1 MAAKG
6 SHSHVKLEAE
16 IERCRAEGLWGRLRL
31 LAQQLLPPPPPRKA
45 KPRGAQDSEDH
56 GSMLLAEVL
65 LEECLKENFAKLKDS
80 IPLTEK
86 NEPKLSEAKQY
97 LTSILSRGKL
107 RPKYMTEAML
117 ILGKLYYVEGCYRDA
132 ISMYAKAGIDDL
144 STKDEPLYM
153 LRLVTEA
160 FVIKGMSLERS
171 TNSIASRARLCEREE
186 EVMACFERACV
197 IARVYLQELEKTLNN
212 THSRS
217 IKGSNVTYSE
227 FELSYFL
234 EAALQSAYVTHLKKG
249 NIVKGMRSL
258 REILRTVETK
268 ATQTFRM
275 TAAKQLAQV
284 LLHSLSED
292 CYWSPLSDPLPEF
305 VNKEY
310 QFYVN
315 NLLCRRPQL
324 YTEENVYCPQ
334 DNVEEALLLLLISE
348 SMANRDAVI
357 SRAPDQQDDRAV
369 SLQDASAVY
378 DLLSITLGR
387 RGQYVMLSEC
397 LERAMKF
404 AFDEFH
410 LWYQLALSMVACGK
424 SAYAVSVLK
433 ECAKLRPADPTVPLL
448 AAKVCIGSLHWLEEG
463 EHFAKMVIDLG
474 EDAGES
480 LAKGYLAL
488 GLTYSLQA
496 TDVLVL
502 TVSCIVKFAFFR
514 FGEESIGDRERARDL
529 APEDHQIILYLSLQ
543 LALVRQISDAIDYLQ
558 EALQLCKDDMN
569 SLHLLALL
577 FSAQKHYQHALDVIN
592 MAVVEYPESFSWRF
606 ASSNQD
612 NLHHG
617 DQKEDLRTLA
627 AWKSKREPREK
638 AVEGLAPF
646 GLKCLLFTKV
656 KLEWIHKGPEEALV
670 TCRRM
675 LQMWQMV
682 YNVSQHSG
690 SEKGSS
696 VTETP
701 AIKKHNG
708 LHLTL
713 PDAHDTDS
721 GSQRASSLAA
731 SRLEQAM
738 SEVTVQSSTMK
749 QGPVQLWTTLEQIW
763 LQAAEL
769 FMEQQHLKEA
779 GFCIQEAASLFPTS
793 HAVLYMRGRFAEM
806 KGNLEEAKQL
816 YDEALTVNPAGV
828 EIMNSLMLQSLND
841 LNAILPESFQ
851 YVPVFLVQQSI
862 KLGTALQLPGFLP
875 PSKGDSGAITNKGL
889 VLSRLGRREL
899 AQKVLRDAIRVQTTS
914 HIAWNSLGE
923 VLQAQGKNEA
933 AIECFLTALDL
944 ESTSPVVPFTVIPR
958 EL

>member
-1 MAAKG
+1 MASKG
-6 SHSHVKLEAE
+6 SHSHVKLEGE
-16 IERCRAEGLWGRLRL
+16 LERCRAEGQWAQLRL
-31 LAQQLLPPPPPRKA
+31 LAQQLVLPPPRKA
-45 KPRGAQDSEDH
+45 RGAQDAEDY
-56 GSMLLAEVL
+56 GSMLLAEAL
-65 LEECLKENFAKLKDS
+65 LEECLKENYAKLKDS

-97 LTSILSRGKL
+97 LTDILNKGKL

-117 ILGKLYYVEGCYRDA
+117 ILGKLHYAEGSYRDA
-132 ISMYAKAGIDDL
+132 ISMYARAGIDDL

-160 FVIKGMSLERS
+160 FVIKGLSLERS

-186 EVMACFERACV
+186 EVMACFETACV
-197 IARVYLQELEKTLNN
+197 IAQVYLQELEKTLN

-217 IKGSNVTYSE
+217 IKGSNVTYPE

-249 NIVKGMRSL
+249 NIVKGIRSL

-275 TAAKQLAQV
+275 TAAKQLAQI

-305 VNKEY
+305 MNKED
-310 QFYVN
+310 QSYVSN
-315 NLLCRRPQL
+315 CLCRRPEL
-324 YTEENVYCPQ
+324 YTEENAYCPQ

-369 SLQDASAVY
+369 SLRDASAVY

-410 LWYQLALSMVACGK
+410 LWYQLALSMMACGK

-433 ECAKLRPADPTVPLL
+433 ECAKLRPTDPTIPLL

-463 EHFAKMVIDLG
+463 ERFAKMVIDMG

-496 TDVLVL
+496 TDATLKGTQDEL
-502 TVSCIVKFAFFR
+502 NKKALQTL
-514 FGEESIGDRERARDL
+514 ERARDL

-543 LALVRQISDAIDYLQ
+543 LALVRQISSAIEHLQ

-592 MAVVEYPESFSWRF
+592 MAVVEYPESFS
-606 ASSNQD
+606 
-612 NLHHG
+612 
-617 DQKEDLRTLA
+617 
-627 AWKSKREPREK
+627 
-638 AVEGLAPF
+638 
-646 GLKCLLFTKV
+646 
-656 KLEWIHKGPEEALV
+656 
-670 TCRRM
+670 
-675 LQMWQMV
+675 
-682 YNVSQHSG
+682 G

-701 AIKKHNG
+701 MIKKHNG

-721 GSQRASSLAA
+721 GSQRASSIAA
-731 SRLEQAM
+731 SRLEEAM
-738 SEVTVQSSTMK
+738 SEITMQSGAMK
-749 QGPVQLWTTLEQIW
+749 QGPMQLWTALEQIW

-793 HAVLYMRGRFAEM
+793 HAVLYMRGRLAEM

-828 EIMNSLMLQSLND
+828 EIMHSLGLLLN
-841 LNAILPESFQ
+841 
-851 YVPVFLVQQSI
+851 
-862 KLGTALQLPGFLP
+862 
-875 PSKGDSGAITNKGL
+875 
-889 VLSRLGRREL
+889 RLERRDL
-899 AQKVLRDAIRVQTTS
+899 AQKVLRDAIRIQSTS
-914 HIAWNSLGE
+914 HRAWNSLGE
-923 VLQAQGKNEA
+923 VLQAQGRNEA

-944 ESTSPVVPFTVIPR
+944 ESSSPVIPFTVIPR

>member
-6 SHSHVKLEAE
+6 SHSHVKLEGE
-16 IERCRAEGLWGRLRL
+16 IERCRAEGHWGQLRH
-31 LAQQLLPPPPPRKA
+31 LAQQLLPPARPPRKA
-45 KPRGAQDSEDH
+45 VAAAAAAGGAQDAEDY
-56 GSMLLAEVL
+56 GSMLLAEAL

-97 LTSILSRGKL
+97 LINILSRGKL

-117 ILGKLYYVEGCYRDA
+117 ILGKLHYVEGSYRDA
-132 ISMYAKAGIDDL
+132 ISMYARAGIDDV

-160 FVIKGMSLERS
+160 FVIKGLSLERS

-186 EVMACFERACV
+186 EVMACFETACV
-197 IARVYLQELEKTLNN
+197 IAQVYLQDLEKTLNN

-268 ATQTFRM
+268 ATQTFKM

-305 VNKEY
+305 MNKED
-310 QFYVN
+310 QSYVS
-315 NLLCRRPQL
+315 NLLCRRPEL
-324 YTEENVYCPQ
+324 YTEENAYCPQ

-348 SMANRDAVI
+348 SM
-357 SRAPDQQDDRAV
+357 
-369 SLQDASAVY
+369 
-378 DLLSITLGR
+378 
-387 RGQYVMLSEC
+387 
-397 LERAMKF
+397 
-404 AFDEFH
+404 
-410 LWYQLALSMVACGK
+410 

-433 ECAKLRPADPTVPLL
+433 ECAKLRPTDPTVPLL

-463 EHFAKMVIDLG
+463 EYFAKTVIDLG

-496 TDVLVL
+496 TDGLVKNPLKTGEGTEMLLKILL
-502 TVSCIVKFAFFR
+502 TFATLKSTQD
-514 FGEESIGDRERARDL
+514 ELNKKALQTLERARDL

-543 LALVRQISDAIDYLQ
+543 LALVRQISDAIEHLQ

-592 MAVVEYPESFSWRF
+592 MAVVEYPESFS
-606 ASSNQD
+606 
-612 NLHHG
+612 
-617 DQKEDLRTLA
+617 
-627 AWKSKREPREK
+627 
-638 AVEGLAPF
+638 
-646 GLKCLLFTKV
+646 LLFTKV

-670 TCRRM
+670 TCRHM

-682 YNVSQHSG
+682 YNVLQHSG

-701 AIKKHNG
+701 VIKKHNG

-738 SEVTVQSSTMK
+738 SEITMQSSAMK
-749 QGPVQLWTTLEQIW
+749 QGPMQLWTALEQIW

-793 HAVLYMRGRFAEM
+793 HAVLYMRGRLEEM
-806 KGNLEEAKQL
+806 KGNLEEARQL

-828 EIMNSLMLQSLND
+828 EIMHSL
-841 LNAILPESFQ
+841 
-851 YVPVFLVQQSI
+851 
-862 KLGTALQLPGFLP
+862 
-875 PSKGDSGAITNKGL
+875 GL
-889 VLSRLGRREL
+889 VLSRLGRRDL
-899 AQKVLRDAIRVQTTS
+899 AQKVLRDAIRIQTTS
-914 HIAWNSLGE
+914 HRAWNSLGE

-944 ESTSPVVPFTVIPR
+944 ESSSPVIPFTVIPR

>member
-1 MAAKG
+1 M
-6 SHSHVKLEAE
+6 V
-16 IERCRAEGLWGRLRL
+16 
-31 LAQQLLPPPPPRKA
+31 
-45 KPRGAQDSEDH
+45 
-56 GSMLLAEVL
+56 
-65 LEECLKENFAKLKDS
+65 
-80 IPLTEK
+80 
-86 NEPKLSEAKQY
+86 
-97 LTSILSRGKL
+97 
-107 RPKYMTEAML
+107 EAML
-117 ILGKLYYVEGCYRDA
+117 ILGKLHYVEGSYRDA
-132 ISMYAKAGIDDL
+132 ISMYAKAGIDDI

-160 FVIKGMSLERS
+160 FVIKE
-171 TNSIASRARLCEREE
+171 N
-186 EVMACFERACV
+186 CV
-197 IARVYLQELEKTLNN
+197 
-212 THSRS
+212 
-217 IKGSNVTYSE
+217 
-227 FELSYFL
+227 LSF
-234 EAALQSAYVTHLKKG
+234 S
-249 NIVKGMRSL
+249 
-258 REILRTVETK
+258 
-268 ATQTFRM
+268 
-275 TAAKQLAQV
+275 
-284 LLHSLSED
+284 
-292 CYWSPLSDPLPEF
+292 
-305 VNKEY
+305 
-310 QFYVN
+310 
-315 NLLCRRPQL
+315 
-324 YTEENVYCPQ
+324 VYCPR

-369 SLQDASAVY
+369 SLRDASAVY

-463 EHFAKMVIDLG
+463 ESFAKMVIDLG

-488 GLTYSLQA
+488 GLSYSLQA
-496 TDVLVL
+496 TDGEL
-502 TVSCIVKFAFFR
+502 SCLA
-514 FGEESIGDRERARDL
+514 REL
-529 APEDHQIILYLSLQ
+529 GPEDHQIILYLSLQ
-543 LALVRQISDAIDYLQ
+543 LALVRQISDAIEHLQ

-592 MAVVEYPESFSWRF
+592 MAIVEYPESFS
-606 ASSNQD
+606 
-612 NLHHG
+612 
-617 DQKEDLRTLA
+617 
-627 AWKSKREPREK
+627 
-638 AVEGLAPF
+638 
-646 GLKCLLFTKV
+646 LLFTKV
-656 KLEWIHKGPEEALV
+656 KLEWMHKGPEEALV
-670 TCRRM
+670 TCRHM
-675 LQMWQMV
+675 LQLWQMV
-682 YNVSQHSG
+682 YSVLQHSG

-701 AIKKHNG
+701 VIKKHNG

-738 SEVTVQSSTMK
+738 SEITMQSSTMK
-749 QGPVQLWTTLEQIW
+749 QGPMQLWTALEQIW

-769 FMEQQHLKEA
+769 FMEQHHLKEA
-779 GFCIQEAASLFPTS
+779 GFCIQEAATLFPTS
-793 HAVLYMRGRFAEM
+793 HAVLYMRGRLAEM

-828 EIMNSLMLQSLND
+828 EIMHSL
-841 LNAILPESFQ
+841 
-851 YVPVFLVQQSI
+851 
-862 KLGTALQLPGFLP
+862 
-875 PSKGDSGAITNKGL
+875 GL
-889 VLSRLGRREL
+889 VLNRLGRREL
-899 AQKVLRDAIRVQTTS
+899 AQKVLRDAIQIQNTS
-914 HIAWNSLGE
+914 HQAWNSLGE

-944 ESTSPVVPFTVIPR
+944 ESSSPVIPFTVIPR

>member
-1 MAAKG
+1 
-6 SHSHVKLEAE
+6 
-16 IERCRAEGLWGRLRL
+16 
-31 LAQQLLPPPPPRKA
+31 
-45 KPRGAQDSEDH
+45 SEDH
-56 GSMLLAEVL
+56 GSLLLAEAL

-80 IPLTEK
+80 VPLSEK
-86 NEPKLSEAKQY
+86 TEPKLGEAKQY
-97 LTSILSRGKL
+97 LTDILSKGKL

-117 ILGKLYYVEGCYRDA
+117 LLGKLHYVEGCYRDA
-132 ISMYAKAGIDDL
+132 ISMYAKAGIDDF
-144 STKDEPLYM
+144 STKDEPLYV
-153 LRLVTEA
+153 LRLVAEA
-160 FVIKGMSLERS
+160 FVIKGLSLERS
-171 TNSIASRARLCEREE
+171 TNSIASRARLSEREE

-197 IARVYLQELEKTLNN
+197 IAQVYLQELEKTLNN
-212 THSRS
+212 THSRN

-227 FELSYFL
+227 FELSYFV
-234 EAALQSAYVTHLKKG
+234 EAALQSAYVTQLKKG

-268 ATQTFRM
+268 A
-275 TAAKQLAQV
+275 AQSFKMVREWEMGGWGSLV

-305 VNKEY
+305 MNKEY
-310 QFYVN
+310 QSYVS
-315 NLLCRRPQL
+315 NLLCRRPEL
-324 YTEENVYCPQ
+324 YSEENVYCPQ

-348 SMANRDAVI
+348 SMANRDAVL
-357 SRAPDQQDDRAV
+357 SRAPEQQRDRTV

-424 SAYAVSVLK
+424 SAYAVSVLR
-433 ECAKLRPADPTVPLL
+433 ECAKLRPTDPTVPLL

-463 EHFAKMVIDLG
+463 EHFAQMVVNLG

-496 TDVLVL
+496 TDATLKSTQDEL
-502 TVSCIVKFAFFR
+502 NKKALQTL
-514 FGEESIGDRERARDL
+514 ERAHDL

-543 LALVRQISDAIDYLQ
+543 LALVRQISDAINHLQ

-592 MAVVEYPESFSWRF
+592 MAVVEYPESFS
-606 ASSNQD
+606 
-612 NLHHG
+612 
-617 DQKEDLRTLA
+617 
-627 AWKSKREPREK
+627 
-638 AVEGLAPF
+638 
-646 GLKCLLFTKV
+646 LLFTKV
-656 KLEWIHKGPEEALV
+656 KLEWIHKGPEAALV
-670 TCRRM
+670 TCRHM

-682 YNVSQHSG
+682 YSVLQHSG
-690 SEKGSS
+690 SEKESS

-701 AIKKHNG
+701 VIKKHNG
-708 LHLTL
+708 LYLTL
-713 PDAHDTDS
+713 PDAHDADS

-738 SEVTVQSSTMK
+738 SEITMQGNTMK
-749 QGPVQLWTTLEQIW
+749 QGPVKLWTTLEQIW

-769 FMEQQHLKEA
+769 FLEQQHLKEA
-779 GFCIQEAASLFPTS
+779 GFCTQEAASLFPTS
-793 HAVLYMRGRFAEM
+793 HAVLYMRGRLAEM

-828 EIMNSLMLQSLND
+828 EIMHSL
-841 LNAILPESFQ
+841 
-851 YVPVFLVQQSI
+851 
-862 KLGTALQLPGFLP
+862 
-875 PSKGDSGAITNKGL
+875 GL

-899 AQKVLRDAIRVQTTS
+899 AQKVLRDAVRIQTTS
-914 HIAWNSLGE
+914 HTAWKDLGE

-933 AIECFLTALDL
+933 AMECFLTALDL
-944 ESTSPVVPFTVIPR
+944 ESSSPVIPFTVIPR

>member
-1 MAAKG
+1 MAARG
-6 SHSHVKLEAE
+6 LHSHVKLEGE
-16 IERCRAEGLWGRLRL
+16 IERCRAEGQWAQLRH
-31 LAQQLLPPPPPRKA
+31 LAQQLLPPARPPRKA
-45 KPRGAQDSEDH
+45 VGGAQDAEDY
-56 GSMLLAEVL
+56 GNMLLAEAL

-86 NEPKLSEAKQY
+86 SEPKLGEAKQH
-97 LTSILSRGKL
+97 LTNILSRGKL

-117 ILGKLYYVEGCYRDA
+117 IIGKLHYVEGSYRDA
-132 ISMYAKAGIDDL
+132 ISMYARAGIDDL

-160 FVIKGMSLERS
+160 FVIKGLSLERS

-186 EVMACFERACV
+186 EVMACFETACV
-197 IARVYLQELEKTLNN
+197 IAQVYLQELEKTLNN

-268 ATQTFRM
+268 ATQTFKM
-275 TAAKQLAQV
+275 LAQI

-305 VNKEY
+305 MNKED
-310 QFYVN
+310 QSYVS
-315 NLLCRRPQL
+315 NLLCRRPEL
-324 YTEENVYCPQ
+324 YTEENAYCPQ

-433 ECAKLRPADPTVPLL
+433 ECAKLRPTDPTVPLL

-463 EHFAKMVIDLG
+463 EYFAKMVVDLG

-496 TDVLVL
+496 TDAILKGTQDEL
-502 TVSCIVKFAFFR
+502 NKKALQTL
-514 FGEESIGDRERARDL
+514 ERAREL

-543 LALVRQISDAIDYLQ
+543 LALVRQIPDAIEHLQ

-592 MAVVEYPESFSWRF
+592 MAVVEYPESFS
-606 ASSNQD
+606 
-612 NLHHG
+612 
-617 DQKEDLRTLA
+617 
-627 AWKSKREPREK
+627 
-638 AVEGLAPF
+638 
-646 GLKCLLFTKV
+646 LLFTKV

-670 TCRRM
+670 TCRHM

-682 YNVSQHSG
+682 YNVLQHSA

-701 AIKKHNG
+701 VIKKHNG

-738 SEVTVQSSTMK
+738 SEITMQSNAMK
-749 QGPVQLWTTLEQIW
+749 QGPMQLWTALEQIW

-793 HAVLYMRGRFAEM
+793 HAVLYMRGKLAEM
-806 KGNLEEAKQL
+806 KGNLEEARQL

-828 EIMNSLMLQSLND
+828 EIMHSL
-841 LNAILPESFQ
+841 
-851 YVPVFLVQQSI
+851 
-862 KLGTALQLPGFLP
+862 
-875 PSKGDSGAITNKGL
+875 GL
-889 VLSRLGRREL
+889 VLNRLERRDL
-899 AQKVLRDAIRVQTTS
+899 AQKVLRDAIRIQTTS
-914 HIAWNSLGE
+914 HRAWNSLGE

-944 ESTSPVVPFTVIPR
+944 ESSSPVIPFTVIPR

>member
-1 MAAKG
+1 
-6 SHSHVKLEAE
+6 
-16 IERCRAEGLWGRLRL
+16 
-31 LAQQLLPPPPPRKA
+31 
-45 KPRGAQDSEDH
+45 SEDH

-97 LTSILSRGKL
+97 LTDILNRGKL

-117 ILGKLYYVEGCYRDA
+117 ILGKLHYVEGCYRDA

-144 STKDEPLYM
+144 STKDEPLYV
-153 LRLVTEA
+153 LRLITEA

-197 IARVYLQELEKTLNN
+197 IAQVYLQELEKTLNN

-217 IKGSNVTYSE
+217 MKGSNMTYSE

-268 ATQTFRM
+268 ATQTFKMVRGWEM
-275 TAAKQLAQV
+275 GRWGL

-305 VNKEY
+305 MNKEY
-310 QFYVN
+310 QSYSLSEARAVHRREVSAHFYFS
-315 NLLCRRPQL
+315 LLSGGRRVFEHSL
-324 YTEENVYCPQ
+324 V
-334 DNVEEALLLLLISE
+334 LLIMSLIHV
-348 SMANRDAVI
+348 ANRDAVI
-357 SRAPDQQDDRAV
+357 SRAPEQQDDRAV

-433 ECAKLRPADPTVPLL
+433 ECAKLRPTDPTVPLL

-463 EHFAKMVIDLG
+463 EQFAKMVIDLG

-496 TDVLVL
+496 TDAILKGTRDEL
-502 TVSCIVKFAFFR
+502 NKKALQTL
-514 FGEESIGDRERARDL
+514 ERARDL

-543 LALVRQISDAIDYLQ
+543 LALVRQISDAIDHLQ

-592 MAVVEYPESFSWRF
+592 MAVAEYPESFS
-606 ASSNQD
+606 
-612 NLHHG
+612 
-617 DQKEDLRTLA
+617 
-627 AWKSKREPREK
+627 
-638 AVEGLAPF
+638 
-646 GLKCLLFTKV
+646 LLFTKV

-682 YNVSQHSG
+682 YNVAQHSG
-690 SEKGSS
+690 SEKCSS

-701 AIKKHNG
+701 VIKRHNG

-738 SEVTVQSSTMK
+738 SEVTMQSSTLK
-749 QGPVQLWTTLEQIW
+749 QGPMQLWTTLEQIW

-793 HAVLYMRGRFAEM
+793 HAVLYMRGKFAEM

-828 EIMNSLMLQSLND
+828 EIMNSL
-841 LNAILPESFQ
+841 
-851 YVPVFLVQQSI
+851 
-862 KLGTALQLPGFLP
+862 
-875 PSKGDSGAITNKGL
+875 GL

-899 AQKVLRDAIRVQTTS
+899 AQKVLRDAIRIQTTS

-923 VLQAQGKNEA
+923 VLQAQGTNEA

-944 ESTSPVVPFTVIPR
+944 ESTSPVIPFTVIPR

>member
-1 MAAKG
+1 
-6 SHSHVKLEAE
+6 
-16 IERCRAEGLWGRLRL
+16 
-31 LAQQLLPPPPPRKA
+31 
-45 KPRGAQDSEDH
+45 SEDY
-56 GSMLLAEVL
+56 GSMLLAEAL

-97 LTSILSRGKL
+97 LTNILSRGKL

-117 ILGKLYYVEGCYRDA
+117 ILGKLHYVEGSYRDA
-132 ISMYAKAGIDDL
+132 ISMYARAGIDDI

-160 FVIKGMSLERS
+160 FVIKGLSLERS

-186 EVMACFERACV
+186 EVMACFETACV
-197 IARVYLQELEKTLNN
+197 IAQVYLQELEKTLNN

-217 IKGSNVTYSE
+217 IKGSNMTYSE

-268 ATQTFRM
+268 ATQTFKMVRRM
-275 TAAKQLAQV
+275 KARWEV

-305 VNKEY
+305 MNKED
-310 QFYVN
+310 QSYVS
-315 NLLCRRPQL
+315 NLLCRRPEL

-369 SLQDASAVY
+369 SLRDASAVY

-433 ECAKLRPADPTVPLL
+433 ECAKLRPTDPTVPLL

-463 EHFAKMVIDLG
+463 EYFAKMVIDLG

-496 TDVLVL
+496 TDATLKGTQDEL
-502 TVSCIVKFAFFR
+502 NKKALQTL
-514 FGEESIGDRERARDL
+514 ERARDL

-543 LALVRQISDAIDYLQ
+543 LALVRQISDAIEHLQ

-592 MAVVEYPESFSWRF
+592 MAVVEYPESFS
-606 ASSNQD
+606 
-612 NLHHG
+612 
-617 DQKEDLRTLA
+617 
-627 AWKSKREPREK
+627 
-638 AVEGLAPF
+638 
-646 GLKCLLFTKV
+646 LLFTKV

-682 YNVSQHSG
+682 YNVLQHSG

-701 AIKKHNG
+701 VIKKHNG

-738 SEVTVQSSTMK
+738 SEITMQSSAMK
-749 QGPVQLWTTLEQIW
+749 QGPMQLWTALEQIW
-763 LQAAEL
+763 LQA
-769 FMEQQHLKEA
+769 
-779 GFCIQEAASLFPTS
+779 
-793 HAVLYMRGRFAEM
+793 
-806 KGNLEEAKQL
+806 
-816 YDEALTVNPAGV
+816 
-828 EIMNSLMLQSLND
+828 
-841 LNAILPESFQ
+841 
-851 YVPVFLVQQSI
+851 
-862 KLGTALQLPGFLP
+862 
-875 PSKGDSGAITNKGL
+875 
-889 VLSRLGRREL
+889 
-899 AQKVLRDAIRVQTTS
+899 
-914 HIAWNSLGE
+914 
-923 VLQAQGKNEA
+923 GK
-933 AIECFLTALDL
+933 
-944 ESTSPVVPFTVIPR
+944 
-958 EL
+958 

>member
-6 SHSHVKLEAE
+6 SQSHVKLEGE
-16 IERCRAEGLWGRLRL
+16 IERCRAEGHWGQLRH
-31 LAQQLLPPPPPRKA
+31 LAQQLLPLARPPRKVA
-45 KPRGAQDSEDH
+45 AAAGCAQDAEDY
-56 GSMLLAEVL
+56 GSMLLAEAL
-65 LEECLKENFAKLKDS
+65 LEECLKEKFAKLKDS

-97 LTSILSRGKL
+97 LTNILSRGKL

-117 ILGKLYYVEGCYRDA
+117 ILGKLHYVEGSYRDA
-132 ISMYAKAGIDDL
+132 ISMYARAGIDDL
-144 STKDEPLYM
+144 STKGEPLYM

-160 FVIKGMSLERS
+160 FVIKGLSLERS

-186 EVMACFERACV
+186 EVMACFETACV
-197 IARVYLQELEKTLNN
+197 IAQVYLQELEKTLNN

-268 ATQTFRM
+268 STQTFKM

-292 CYWSPLSDPLPEF
+292 CYWSPLSDLLPEF
-305 VNKEY
+305 MNKED
-310 QFYVN
+310 QSYVSS
-315 NLLCRRPQL
+315 LCRRPEL
-324 YTEENVYCPQ
+324 YTEENAYCPQ

-357 SRAPDQQDDRAV
+357 SRAPDQQDDRAI
-369 SLQDASAVY
+369 SLRDASAVY

-433 ECAKLRPADPTVPLL
+433 ECAKLRPTDPTVPLL

-463 EHFAKMVIDLG
+463 EYFAKMVIDLG
-474 EDAGES
+474 EVAGES

-496 TDVLVL
+496 TDATLKGTQDEL
-502 TVSCIVKFAFFR
+502 NKKALQTL
-514 FGEESIGDRERARDL
+514 ERARDL

-543 LALVRQISDAIDYLQ
+543 LALVRQISDAIEHLQ
-558 EALQLCKDDMN
+558 EALQLCKDDLN

-592 MAVVEYPESFSWRF
+592 MAVVEHPESFS
-606 ASSNQD
+606 
-612 NLHHG
+612 
-617 DQKEDLRTLA
+617 
-627 AWKSKREPREK
+627 
-638 AVEGLAPF
+638 
-646 GLKCLLFTKV
+646 LLFTKV
-656 KLEWIHKGPEEALV
+656 KLEWIHKGPEDALV
-670 TCRRM
+670 TCRHM

-682 YNVSQHSG
+682 YNVLQHSG

-701 AIKKHNG
+701 VIKKHNG

-713 PDAHDTDS
+713 PDAHDADS

-738 SEVTVQSSTMK
+738 SEITMQSSAMK
-749 QGPVQLWTTLEQIW
+749 QGPMQLWTALEQIW

-779 GFCIQEAASLFPTS
+779 SFCIQEAASLFPTS
-793 HAVLYMRGRFAEM
+793 HAVLYMRGKLAEM
-806 KGNLEEAKQL
+806 KGNLEEARQL

-828 EIMNSLMLQSLND
+828 EIMHSL
-841 LNAILPESFQ
+841 
-851 YVPVFLVQQSI
+851 
-862 KLGTALQLPGFLP
+862 
-875 PSKGDSGAITNKGL
+875 GL
-889 VLSRLGRREL
+889 VLSRLERRDL
-899 AQKVLRDAIRVQTTS
+899 AQKVLRDAIRIQTTS
-914 HIAWNSLGE
+914 HRAWNSLGE

-944 ESTSPVVPFTVIPR
+944 ESSSPVIPFTVIPR

>member
-1 MAAKG
+1 MAAKA

-16 IERCRAEGLWGRLRL
+16 IERCRAEGHWGRLRD
-31 LAQQLLPPPPPRKA
+31 LAQQLLPPRPPRKA
-45 KPRGAQDSEDH
+45 KAARGAQDAEDH
-56 GSMLLAEVL
+56 GSLLLAEAL

-80 IPLTEK
+80 IPLSEK
-86 NEPKLSEAKQY
+86 SEPKLSEAKQY
-97 LTSILSRGKL
+97 LTNILSRGKL

-117 ILGKLYYVEGCYRDA
+117 ILGKLHYVEGCYRDA

-144 STKDEPLYM
+144 STKEEPLYM
-153 LRLVTEA
+153 LRLITEA
-160 FVIKGMSLERS
+160 FVIKGLSLERS

-197 IARVYLQELEKTLNN
+197 IAQVYLQELEKTLNN

-217 IKGSNVTYSE
+217 IKGSSVTYSE
-227 FELSYFL
+227 FELSYFV
-234 EAALQSAYVTHLKKG
+234 EAALQSAYVTQLKKG

-268 ATQTFRM
+268 ATQTFKMVREWEM
-275 TAAKQLAQV
+275 GGWDI

-305 VNKEY
+305 MNKEY
-310 QFYVN
+310 QSYVS
-315 NLLCRRPQL
+315 NLLCRRPEL
-324 YTEENVYCPQ
+324 YSEEKSQFCCS
-334 DNVEEALLLLLISE
+334 LLVSDGSLVCAQ
-348 SMANRDAVI
+348 ANRDAVI
-357 SRAPDQQDDRAV
+357 SRAPEQQDDRAV
-369 SLQDASAVY
+369 SLRDASAVY

-433 ECAKLRPADPTVPLL
+433 ECAKLRPTDPTVPLL

-496 TDVLVL
+496 TDATLKSTQDEL
-502 TVSCIVKFAFFR
+502 NKKALQSL
-514 FGEESIGDRERARDL
+514 ERARDL

-543 LALVRQISDAIDYLQ
+543 LALVRQISDAIDHLQ

-592 MAVVEYPESFSWRF
+592 MAVVEYPESFS
-606 ASSNQD
+606 
-612 NLHHG
+612 
-617 DQKEDLRTLA
+617 
-627 AWKSKREPREK
+627 
-638 AVEGLAPF
+638 
-646 GLKCLLFTKV
+646 LLFTKV

-670 TCRRM
+670 TCRHM

-682 YNVSQHSG
+682 YSVLQHSG

-701 AIKKHNG
+701 VIKKHNG

-738 SEVTVQSSTMK
+738 SEITMQSSTMK
-749 QGPVQLWTTLEQIW
+749 QGPVKLWTTLEQIW

-769 FMEQQHLKEA
+769 FLEQQHLKEA
-779 GFCIQEAASLFPTS
+779 GFCTQEAASLFPTS
-793 HAVLYMRGRFAEM
+793 HAVLYMRGRLAEM

-828 EIMNSLMLQSLND
+828 EIMHSL
-841 LNAILPESFQ
+841 
-851 YVPVFLVQQSI
+851 
-862 KLGTALQLPGFLP
+862 
-875 PSKGDSGAITNKGL
+875 GL

-899 AQKVLRDAIRVQTTS
+899 AQKVLRDAIRIQTTS
-914 HIAWNSLGE
+914 HTAWNSLGE

-944 ESTSPVVPFTVIPR
+944 ESSSPVIPFTVIPR

>member
-1 MAAKG
+1 
-6 SHSHVKLEAE
+6 
-16 IERCRAEGLWGRLRL
+16 
-31 LAQQLLPPPPPRKA
+31 
-45 KPRGAQDSEDH
+45 SEDL
-56 GSMLLAEVL
+56 GSMLLAEAL

-80 IPLTEK
+80 IPLSEK
-86 NEPKLSEAKQY
+86 SEPKLSEAKQY
-97 LTSILSRGKL
+97 LTNILSRGKL

-117 ILGKLYYVEGCYRDA
+117 ILGKLHYVEGCYRDA

-144 STKDEPLYM
+144 SAKDEPLYM
-153 LRLVTEA
+153 LRLITEA
-160 FVIKGMSLERS
+160 FVIKGLSLERS

-197 IARVYLQELEKTLNN
+197 IAQVYVQELEKTLNN

-217 IKGSNVTYSE
+217 IKGSNMTYSE

-234 EAALQSAYVTHLKKG
+234 EAALQSAYVTQLKKG

-258 REILRTVETK
+258 RETLRTVETK
-268 ATQTFRM
+268 ATQTFKMVREWEM
-275 TAAKQLAQV
+275 GGWGTQV

-305 VNKEY
+305 MNKEY
-310 QFYVN
+310 QSYYDMYNMFSMTAILECCILV
-315 NLLCRRPQL
+315 LCS
-324 YTEENVYCPQ
+324 TF
-334 DNVEEALLLLLISE
+334 LLLQDWAAFFLLVPVS
-348 SMANRDAVI
+348 ANRDAVI
-357 SRAPDQQDDRAV
+357 SRAPEQQDDRAV
-369 SLQDASAVY
+369 SLRDASAVY

-433 ECAKLRPADPTVPLL
+433 ECAKLRPTDPTVPLL

-496 TDVLVL
+496 TDATLKGTQDEL
-502 TVSCIVKFAFFR
+502 NKKALQTL
-514 FGEESIGDRERARDL
+514 ERARDL

-543 LALVRQISDAIDYLQ
+543 LALVRQISDAIDHLQ

-592 MAVVEYPESFSWRF
+592 MAVVEYPESFS
-606 ASSNQD
+606 
-612 NLHHG
+612 
-617 DQKEDLRTLA
+617 
-627 AWKSKREPREK
+627 
-638 AVEGLAPF
+638 
-646 GLKCLLFTKV
+646 LLFTKV

-670 TCRRM
+670 TCRHM

-682 YNVSQHSG
+682 YNVLQHSG

-701 AIKKHNG
+701 VIKKHNG

-738 SEVTVQSSTMK
+738 SEITMQSSTMK
-749 QGPVQLWTTLEQIW
+749 QGPVKLWTTLEQIW

-769 FMEQQHLKEA
+769 FLEQQHLKEA
-779 GFCIQEAASLFPTS
+779 GFCTQEAASLFPTS
-793 HAVLYMRGRFAEM
+793 HAVLYMRGRLAEM

-828 EIMNSLMLQSLND
+828 EIMHSL
-841 LNAILPESFQ
+841 
-851 YVPVFLVQQSI
+851 
-862 KLGTALQLPGFLP
+862 
-875 PSKGDSGAITNKGL
+875 GL

-899 AQKVLRDAIRVQTTS
+899 AQKVLRDAIRIQTTS
-914 HIAWNSLGE
+914 HTAWNSLGE

-944 ESTSPVVPFTVIPR
+944 ESSSPVIPFTVIPR

>member
-1 MAAKG
+1 
-6 SHSHVKLEAE
+6 
-16 IERCRAEGLWGRLRL
+16 
-31 LAQQLLPPPPPRKA
+31 
-45 KPRGAQDSEDH
+45 SEDY
-56 GSMLLAEVL
+56 GSLLLAEAL

-80 IPLTEK
+80 IPLSEK
-86 NEPKLSEAKQY
+86 SEPKLGEAKQC
-97 LTSILSRGKL
+97 LMNILSRGKL

-117 ILGKLYYVEGCYRDA
+117 ILGKLHYVEGCYRDA

-144 STKDEPLYM
+144 STKEEPLYM
-153 LRLVTEA
+153 LRLITEA
-160 FVIKGMSLERS
+160 FVIKGLSLERS

-197 IARVYLQELEKTLNN
+197 IAQVYLQELEKTLNN
-212 THSRS
+212 THLRS

-234 EAALQSAYVTHLKKG
+234 EAALQSAYVTQLKKG

-268 ATQTFRM
+268 TTQTFKMVRGWEM
-275 TAAKQLAQV
+275 GGWGI
-284 LLHSLSED
+284 LLHSLSEE

-305 VNKEY
+305 MNKEY
-310 QFYVN
+310 QSYVS
-315 NLLCRRPQL
+315 NLLCRRPEL
-324 YTEENVYCPQ
+324 YSEEKSEFCFS
-334 DNVEEALLLLLISE
+334 LLVSDGSLVCVQ
-348 SMANRDAVI
+348 ANRDAVI
-357 SRAPDQQDDRAV
+357 SRAPEQQDDRAV
-369 SLQDASAVY
+369 SLRDASAVY

-433 ECAKLRPADPTVPLL
+433 ECAKLRPTDPTVPLL

-496 TDVLVL
+496 TDATLKSTQDEL
-502 TVSCIVKFAFFR
+502 NKKALQTL
-514 FGEESIGDRERARDL
+514 ERARDL

-543 LALVRQISDAIDYLQ
+543 LALVRQISDAIDHLQ

-592 MAVVEYPESFSWRF
+592 MAVVEYPESFS
-606 ASSNQD
+606 
-612 NLHHG
+612 
-617 DQKEDLRTLA
+617 
-627 AWKSKREPREK
+627 
-638 AVEGLAPF
+638 
-646 GLKCLLFTKV
+646 LLFTKV

-670 TCRRM
+670 TCRHM

-682 YNVSQHSG
+682 YSVLQHSG

-701 AIKKHNG
+701 VIKKHNG

-738 SEVTVQSSTMK
+738 SEITMQSSTMK
-749 QGPVQLWTTLEQIW
+749 QGPVKLWTTLEQIW

-769 FMEQQHLKEA
+769 FLEQQHLKEA
-779 GFCIQEAASLFPTS
+779 GFCTQEAASLFPTS
-793 HAVLYMRGRFAEM
+793 HAVLYMRGRLAEM

-828 EIMNSLMLQSLND
+828 EIMHSL
-841 LNAILPESFQ
+841 
-851 YVPVFLVQQSI
+851 
-862 KLGTALQLPGFLP
+862 
-875 PSKGDSGAITNKGL
+875 GL

-899 AQKVLRDAIRVQTTS
+899 AQKVLRDAIRIQTTS
-914 HIAWNSLGE
+914 HTAWNSLGE

-944 ESTSPVVPFTVIPR
+944 ESSSPVIPFTVIPR

>member
-1 MAAKG
+1 MAEAPFPSAALGQDVPAAQHQHLAAPQPGQQSRGGAAGDSPRAGAGRACAGAKMAAKG

-16 IERCRAEGLWGRLRL
+16 IERCRAEGHWGRLRH
-31 LAQQLLPPPPPRKA
+31 LAQQLLPPRPPRKA
-45 KPRGAQDSEDH
+45 KAARGAQDAEDH
-56 GSMLLAEVL
+56 GSLLLAEAL

-80 IPLTEK
+80 IPLSEK
-86 NEPKLSEAKQY
+86 SEPKLSEAKQY

-117 ILGKLYYVEGCYRDA
+117 ILGKLHYVEGCYRDA

-144 STKDEPLYM
+144 STKDEPLYV
-153 LRLVTEA
+153 LRLITEA
-160 FVIKGMSLERS
+160 FVIKGLSLERS

-197 IARVYLQELEKTLNN
+197 IAQVYLQDLEKTLNN

-217 IKGSNVTYSE
+217 IKGSNATYSE

-234 EAALQSAYVTHLKKG
+234 EAALQSAYVTQLKKG

-268 ATQTFRM
+268 ATQTFKM

-305 VNKEY
+305 MNKEY
-310 QFYVN
+310 QSYVS
-315 NLLCRRPQL
+315 NLLCRRPEL
-324 YTEENVYCPQ
+324 YSEENVYCPQ

-357 SRAPDQQDDRAV
+357 SRAPEQQDDRAI
-369 SLQDASAVY
+369 SLRDASAVY

-433 ECAKLRPADPTVPLL
+433 ECAKLRPTDPTVPLL

-496 TDVLVL
+496 TDATLKSTQDEL
-502 TVSCIVKFAFFR
+502 NKKALQTL
-514 FGEESIGDRERARDL
+514 ERAHDL

-543 LALVRQISDAIDYLQ
+543 LALVRQISDAIDHLQ

-592 MAVVEYPESFSWRF
+592 MAVVEYPESFS
-606 ASSNQD
+606 
-612 NLHHG
+612 
-617 DQKEDLRTLA
+617 
-627 AWKSKREPREK
+627 
-638 AVEGLAPF
+638 
-646 GLKCLLFTKV
+646 LLFTKV
-656 KLEWIHKGPEEALV
+656 KLEWIYKGPEEALV
-670 TCRRM
+670 TCRHM

-682 YNVSQHSG
+682 YSVLQHSG

-701 AIKKHNG
+701 VIKKHNG

-738 SEVTVQSSTMK
+738 SEITMQSSTMK
-749 QGPVQLWTTLEQIW
+749 QGPVKLWTTLEQIW

-769 FMEQQHLKEA
+769 FLEQQHLKEA
-779 GFCIQEAASLFPTS
+779 GFCTQEAASLFPTS
-793 HAVLYMRGRFAEM
+793 HAVLYMRGRLAEM

-828 EIMNSLMLQSLND
+828 EIMHSL
-841 LNAILPESFQ
+841 
-851 YVPVFLVQQSI
+851 
-862 KLGTALQLPGFLP
+862 
-875 PSKGDSGAITNKGL
+875 GL

-899 AQKVLRDAIRVQTTS
+899 AQKVLRDAIRIQSTS

-944 ESTSPVVPFTVIPR
+944 ESSSPVIPFTVIPR

>member
-1 MAAKG
+1 MAAKA

-16 IERCRAEGLWGRLRL
+16 IERCRAEGHWGRLRH
-31 LAQQLLPPPPPRKA
+31 LAQQLLPPRPPRKTKA
-45 KPRGAQDSEDH
+45 ARGAQDAEDH
-56 GSMLLAEVL
+56 GSLLLAEAL

-80 IPLTEK
+80 IPLSEK
-86 NEPKLSEAKQY
+86 SEPKLGEAKQY
-97 LTSILSRGKL
+97 LTNILSRGKL

-117 ILGKLYYVEGCYRDA
+117 ILGKLHYVEGCYRDA

-144 STKDEPLYM
+144 STKEEPLYM
-153 LRLVTEA
+153 LRLITEA
-160 FVIKGMSLERS
+160 FVIKGLSLERS

-197 IARVYLQELEKTLNN
+197 IAQVYLQELEKTLNN

-234 EAALQSAYVTHLKKG
+234 EAALQSAYVTQLKKG

-268 ATQTFRM
+268 STQTFKM

-305 VNKEY
+305 MNKEY
-310 QFYVN
+310 QSYVS
-315 NLLCRRPQL
+315 NLLCRRPEL
-324 YTEENVYCPQ
+324 YSEENVYCPQ

-357 SRAPDQQDDRAV
+357 SRAPEQQDDRAV
-369 SLQDASAVY
+369 SLRDASAVY

-424 SAYAVSVLK
+424 
-433 ECAKLRPADPTVPLL
+433 
-448 AAKVCIGSLHWLEEG
+448 LEEA

-496 TDVLVL
+496 TDATLKSTQDEL
-502 TVSCIVKFAFFR
+502 NKKALQSL
-514 FGEESIGDRERARDL
+514 ERAHDL

-543 LALVRQISDAIDYLQ
+543 LALVRQISDAIDHLQ

-592 MAVVEYPESFSWRF
+592 MAVVEYPESFS
-606 ASSNQD
+606 
-612 NLHHG
+612 
-617 DQKEDLRTLA
+617 
-627 AWKSKREPREK
+627 
-638 AVEGLAPF
+638 
-646 GLKCLLFTKV
+646 LLFTKV

-670 TCRRM
+670 TCRHM

-682 YNVSQHSG
+682 YSVLQHSG

-701 AIKKHNG
+701 VIKKHNG

-738 SEVTVQSSTMK
+738 SEITMQSSTMK
-749 QGPVQLWTTLEQIW
+749 QGPVKLWTTLEQIW

-769 FMEQQHLKEA
+769 FLEQQHLKEA
-779 GFCIQEAASLFPTS
+779 GFCTQEAASLFPTS
-793 HAVLYMRGRFAEM
+793 HAVLYMRGRLAEM

-828 EIMNSLMLQSLND
+828 EIMHSL
-841 LNAILPESFQ
+841 
-851 YVPVFLVQQSI
+851 
-862 KLGTALQLPGFLP
+862 
-875 PSKGDSGAITNKGL
+875 GL

-899 AQKVLRDAIRVQTTS
+899 AQKVLRDAIRIQTTS
-914 HIAWNSLGE
+914 HTAWNSLGE

-944 ESTSPVVPFTVIPR
+944 ESSSPVIPFTVIPR

>member
-16 IERCRAEGLWGRLRL
+16 IERCRAEGHWERLRH
-31 LAQQLLPPPPPRKA
+31 LAQQLPPARPPRKA
-45 KPRGAQDSEDH
+45 KAARGAQDVEDY
-56 GSMLLAEVL
+56 GSLLLGEAL

-80 IPLTEK
+80 IPLSEK
-86 NEPKLSEAKQY
+86 SEPKLSEAKQY
-97 LTSILSRGKL
+97 LTNILSRGKL

-117 ILGKLYYVEGCYRDA
+117 ILGKLHYVEGCYRDA

-144 STKDEPLYM
+144 STKDEPLYVLRM
-153 LRLVTEA
+153 LTEA
-160 FVIKGMSLERS
+160 FVIKGLSLERS

-186 EVMACFERACV
+186 EAVACFERACV
-197 IARVYLQELEKTLNN
+197 IAQVYMQELEKTLNN
-212 THSRS
+212 MHSRS
-217 IKGSNVTYSE
+217 IKGSHVTYSE

-234 EAALQSAYVTHLKKG
+234 EAALQSAYVTQLKKG

-268 ATQTFRM
+268 ATQTFKMVRKWEM
-275 TAAKQLAQV
+275 GGWGI

-305 VNKEY
+305 MNKDY
-310 QFYVN
+310 QSYVSRKKPRDDFKRN
-315 NLLCRRPQL
+315 AMGDGCSFLWRSGFCVAPLVSDASRVCVQ
-324 YTEENVYCPQ
+324 
-334 DNVEEALLLLLISE
+334 
-348 SMANRDAVI
+348 ANRDAVI
-357 SRAPDQQDDRAV
+357 SRAPEQQDDRAV
-369 SLQDASAVY
+369 SLRDASAVY

-424 SAYAVSVLK
+424 SAYAVSVLR
-433 ECAKLRPADPTVPLL
+433 ECAKLRPTDPTVPLL

-474 EDAGES
+474 ENAGES

-496 TDVLVL
+496 TDATLKSTQDEL
-502 TVSCIVKFAFFR
+502 NKKALQTL
-514 FGEESIGDRERARDL
+514 ERARDL

-543 LALVRQISDAIDYLQ
+543 LALVRQISDAIDHLQ

-592 MAVVEYPESFSWRF
+592 MAVVEYPESFS
-606 ASSNQD
+606 
-612 NLHHG
+612 
-617 DQKEDLRTLA
+617 
-627 AWKSKREPREK
+627 
-638 AVEGLAPF
+638 
-646 GLKCLLFTKV
+646 LLFTKV

-670 TCRRM
+670 TCRHM

-682 YNVSQHSG
+682 YSVLQHSG

-696 VTETP
+696 VTEAP
-701 AIKKHNG
+701 VIKKHNG

-738 SEVTVQSSTMK
+738 SEITMQSSTMK
-749 QGPVQLWTTLEQIW
+749 QGPVKLWTTLEQIW

-769 FMEQQHLKEA
+769 FLEQQHLKEA
-779 GFCIQEAASLFPTS
+779 GFCTQEAASLFPTS
-793 HAVLYMRGRFAEM
+793 HAVLYMRGRLAEM

-828 EIMNSLMLQSLND
+828 EIMHSL
-841 LNAILPESFQ
+841 
-851 YVPVFLVQQSI
+851 
-862 KLGTALQLPGFLP
+862 
-875 PSKGDSGAITNKGL
+875 GL

-899 AQKVLRDAIRVQTTS
+899 AQKVLRDAIQIQTTS

-923 VLQAQGKNEA
+923 VLQAQGENEA

-944 ESTSPVVPFTVIPR
+944 ESSSPVVPFTVIPR

>member
-1 MAAKG
+1 
-6 SHSHVKLEAE
+6 
-16 IERCRAEGLWGRLRL
+16 
-31 LAQQLLPPPPPRKA
+31 
-45 KPRGAQDSEDH
+45 SEDY
-56 GSMLLAEVL
+56 GNMLLAEAL

-80 IPLTEK
+80 IPLSEK
-86 NEPKLSEAKQY
+86 SEPKLSEAKQY
-97 LTSILSRGKL
+97 LTDILSRGKL
-107 RPKYMTEAML
+107 RPKYMTETML
-117 ILGKLYYVEGCYRDA
+117 ILGKLHYVEGSYRDT
-132 ISMYAKAGIDDL
+132 ISLYAKAGIDDL
-144 STKDEPLYM
+144 STKGEPLYV
-153 LRLVTEA
+153 LRLITEA
-160 FVIKGMSLERS
+160 FVIKGLSLEHS
-171 TNSIASRARLCEREE
+171 TNSVASQVRLCEREE

-197 IARVYLQELEKTLNN
+197 IAQVYLQELEKTLSN
-212 THSRS
+212 THSKN
-217 IKGSNVTYSE
+217 IKGSQVTYTE

-234 EAALQSAYVTHLKKG
+234 EAALQSAYVTQLKKG

-258 REILRTVETK
+258 REVLRTVETK
-268 ATQTFRM
+268 ATQTFKMVREWEM
-275 TAAKQLAQV
+275 GGWGI

-305 VNKEY
+305 MNKEY
-310 QFYVN
+310 QSYVSN
-315 NLLCRRPQL
+315 LCRRPELDGCSFLWKSQFSFAVL
-324 YTEENVYCPQ
+324 VSDVSLVSAQ
-334 DNVEEALLLLLISE
+334 
-348 SMANRDAVI
+348 ANRDAVI
-357 SRAPDQQDDRAV
+357 SRAPDQRDDRAV

-410 LWYQLALSMVACGK
+410 LWYQLGLSMVACGK

-433 ECAKLRPADPTVPLL
+433 ECAKLRPTDPTVPLL

-463 EHFAKMVIDLG
+463 EHFAKMVIGMG

-496 TDVLVL
+496 TDATLKGTQDEL
-502 TVSCIVKFAFFR
+502 NKKALQTL
-514 FGEESIGDRERARDL
+514 ERARDL

-543 LALVRQISDAIDYLQ
+543 LALVRQISDAIVHLQ
-558 EALQLCKDDMN
+558 EGLQLCKDDMN

-592 MAVVEYPESFSWRF
+592 MAVVEYPESFS
-606 ASSNQD
+606 
-612 NLHHG
+612 
-617 DQKEDLRTLA
+617 
-627 AWKSKREPREK
+627 
-638 AVEGLAPF
+638 
-646 GLKCLLFTKV
+646 LLFTKV
-656 KLEWIHKGPEEALV
+656 KLEWIHKGPEVALV
-670 TCRRM
+670 TCRHM
-675 LQMWQMV
+675 LQIWQMV
-682 YNVSQHSG
+682 YNVLQNSG

-701 AIKKHNG
+701 LIKKHNG
-708 LHLTL
+708 MHLTL
-713 PDAHDTDS
+713 PEAHDTDS

-738 SEVTVQSSTMK
+738 SEITMQSSTTK
-749 QGPVQLWTTLEQIW
+749 QGPVKLWTTLEQIW

-769 FMEQQHLKEA
+769 FLEQQHLQEA
-779 GFCIQEAASLFPTS
+779 GFCTQEAASLFPTS
-793 HAVLYMRGRFAEM
+793 HAVLYMRGRLAEM

-828 EIMNSLMLQSLND
+828 EIMHSL
-841 LNAILPESFQ
+841 
-851 YVPVFLVQQSI
+851 
-862 KLGTALQLPGFLP
+862 
-875 PSKGDSGAITNKGL
+875 GL

-899 AQKVLRDAIRVQTTS
+899 AQKVLRDAVRIQTTS

-944 ESTSPVVPFTVIPR
+944 EASSPVIPFTVIPR

>member
-6 SHSHVKLEAE
+6 SHSHVKLEGE
-16 IERCRAEGLWGRLRL
+16 IERCRAEGQWAPLRH
-31 LAQQLLPPPPPRKA
+31 LAQQLLPPARPPRKA
-45 KPRGAQDSEDH
+45 AAAGGAQDAEDY
-56 GSMLLAEVL
+56 GSMLLAEAL

-80 IPLTEK
+80 VPLTEK
-86 NEPKLSEAKQY
+86 NEPKLGEAKRY
-97 LTSILSRGKL
+97 LTNILSRGKL

-117 ILGKLYYVEGCYRDA
+117 ILGKLHYVEGSYRDA

-160 FVIKGMSLERS
+160 FVIKGLSLERS
-171 TNSIASRARLCEREE
+171 TNSVASRARLCEREE
-186 EVMACFERACV
+186 EVMACFETACV
-197 IARVYLQELEKTLNN
+197 IAQVYLQELEKTLNN

-268 ATQTFRM
+268 ATQTFKM

-305 VNKEY
+305 MNKED
-310 QFYVN
+310 QSYVS
-315 NLLCRRPQL
+315 NLLCRRPEL
-324 YTEENVYCPQ
+324 YTEENAYCPQ

-348 SMANRDAVI
+348 SM
-357 SRAPDQQDDRAV
+357 
-369 SLQDASAVY
+369 
-378 DLLSITLGR
+378 
-387 RGQYVMLSEC
+387 
-397 LERAMKF
+397 
-404 AFDEFH
+404 
-410 LWYQLALSMVACGK
+410 

-433 ECAKLRPADPTVPLL
+433 ECAKLRPTDPTVPLL

-496 TDVLVL
+496 TDATLKGTQDEL
-502 TVSCIVKFAFFR
+502 NKKALQTL
-514 FGEESIGDRERARDL
+514 ERARDL

-543 LALVRQISDAIDYLQ
+543 LALVRQISDAIEHLQ

-592 MAVVEYPESFSWRF
+592 MAVVEYPESFS
-606 ASSNQD
+606 
-612 NLHHG
+612 
-617 DQKEDLRTLA
+617 
-627 AWKSKREPREK
+627 
-638 AVEGLAPF
+638 
-646 GLKCLLFTKV
+646 LLFTKV

-670 TCRRM
+670 TCRHM
-675 LQMWQMV
+675 LQIWQMV
-682 YNVSQHSG
+682 YNVLQHSG

-701 AIKKHNG
+701 VIKKHNG
-708 LHLTL
+708 LHLML
-713 PDAHDTDS
+713 PEAHDTDS

-738 SEVTVQSSTMK
+738 SEITMQSSAMK
-749 QGPVQLWTTLEQIW
+749 QGPMQLWTALEQIW
-763 LQAAEL
+763 LRAAEL

-793 HAVLYMRGRFAEM
+793 HAVLYMRGRLAEM
-806 KGNLEEAKQL
+806 KGNLEEARQL

-828 EIMNSLMLQSLND
+828 EIMHSL
-841 LNAILPESFQ
+841 
-851 YVPVFLVQQSI
+851 
-862 KLGTALQLPGFLP
+862 
-875 PSKGDSGAITNKGL
+875 GL
-889 VLSRLGRREL
+889 VLSRLGRRDL
-899 AQKVLRDAIRVQTTS
+899 AQKVLRDAIQIQTTS
-914 HIAWNSLGE
+914 HRAWNSLGE

-944 ESTSPVVPFTVIPR
+944 ESSSPVIPFTVIPR

>member
-1 MAAKG
+1 MAAKS
-6 SHSHVKLEAE
+6 SHSHVKLEGE
-16 IERCRAEGLWGRLRL
+16 IERCRAEGHWVQLQH
-31 LAQQLLPPPPPRKA
+31 LARQLMPPVRPPRKA
-45 KPRGAQDSEDH
+45 TAAAAAARGAQDAEDY
-56 GSMLLAEVL
+56 GSMLLAEAL

-86 NEPKLSEAKQY
+86 NEPKLSEAKEY
-97 LTSILSRGKL
+97 LTNILSRGKL
-107 RPKYMTEAML
+107 RPKYMTETML
-117 ILGKLYYVEGCYRDA
+117 ILGKLHYVEGSYRDA
-132 ISMYAKAGIDDL
+132 ISMYARAGIDDL

-160 FVIKGMSLERS
+160 FVIKGLSLERS
-171 TNSIASRARLCEREE
+171 TNSIATRARLCEREQ
-186 EVMACFERACV
+186 EVMACFETACV
-197 IARVYLQELEKTLNN
+197 IAQVYLQELEKTFGN

-217 IKGSNVTYSE
+217 IKGSSMTYSE

-268 ATQTFRM
+268 ATQTLKM

-305 VNKEY
+305 MNKEH
-310 QFYVN
+310 QSYVS
-315 NLLCRRPQL
+315 NLLCRRPEL
-324 YTEENVYCPQ
+324 YTEENAYCPQ

-369 SLQDASAVY
+369 SFRDASAVY

-424 SAYAVSVLK
+424 
-433 ECAKLRPADPTVPLL
+433 
-448 AAKVCIGSLHWLEEG
+448 LEEG
-463 EHFAKMVIDLG
+463 ECFAKMVIDLG
-474 EDAGES
+474 EDAGEA

-496 TDVLVL
+496 TDATLKGTQDEL
-502 TVSCIVKFAFFR
+502 NKKALQTL
-514 FGEESIGDRERARDL
+514 ERARDL

-543 LALVRQISDAIDYLQ
+543 LALVRQISDAIEHLQ

-577 FSAQKHYQHALDVIN
+577 FSAQKHYQHALDVID
-592 MAVVEYPESFSWRF
+592 MAVVEYPESFS
-606 ASSNQD
+606 
-612 NLHHG
+612 
-617 DQKEDLRTLA
+617 
-627 AWKSKREPREK
+627 
-638 AVEGLAPF
+638 
-646 GLKCLLFTKV
+646 LLFTKV

-670 TCRRM
+670 TCRHM

-682 YNVSQHSG
+682 YNVLQHSG

-701 AIKKHNG
+701 VIKKHNG

-738 SEVTVQSSTMK
+738 SEITMQSSAMK
-749 QGPVQLWTTLEQIW
+749 QGPMQLWTALEQIW

-793 HAVLYMRGRFAEM
+793 HAVLYMRGRLAEM

-828 EIMNSLMLQSLND
+828 EIMHSL
-841 LNAILPESFQ
+841 
-851 YVPVFLVQQSI
+851 
-862 KLGTALQLPGFLP
+862 
-875 PSKGDSGAITNKGL
+875 GL
-889 VLSRLGRREL
+889 VLNRLGRRDL
-899 AQKVLRDAIRVQTTS
+899 AQKVLRDAIRIQTTS
-914 HIAWNSLGE
+914 HRAWNSLGE

-944 ESTSPVVPFTVIPR
+944 ESSSPVIPFTVIPR

>member
-16 IERCRAEGLWGRLRL
+16 IERCRAEGQWGRLRH
-31 LAQQLLPPPPPRKA
+31 LAQQLLPPRPPRKA
-45 KPRGAQDSEDH
+45 KAARGAQDAEDH
-56 GSMLLAEVL
+56 GSMLLAEAL

-80 IPLTEK
+80 IPLLEK
-86 NEPKLSEAKQY
+86 SEPKLSEAKQY
-97 LTSILSRGKL
+97 LTNILSRGKL

-117 ILGKLYYVEGCYRDA
+117 ILGKLHYVEGCYRDA
-132 ISMYAKAGIDDL
+132 ISMYAKAGLDDL
-144 STKDEPLYM
+144 SAKDEPLYM
-153 LRLVTEA
+153 LRLITEA
-160 FVIKGMSLERS
+160 FVIKGLSLERS

-197 IARVYLQELEKTLNN
+197 IAQVYLQELEKTLNN

-227 FELSYFL
+227 FELSYFV
-234 EAALQSAYVTHLKKG
+234 EAALQSAYVTQLKKG

-268 ATQTFRM
+268 ATQTFKMVREWE
-275 TAAKQLAQV
+275 V
-284 LLHSLSED
+284 GGWGILLHSLSED

-305 VNKEY
+305 MNKEY
-310 QFYVN
+310 QSYYEMYNMFSMTAV
-315 NLLCRRPQL
+315 LECCILVISP
-324 YTEENVYCPQ
+324 V
-334 DNVEEALLLLLISE
+334 LLLLQDWGVFFLLVPVS
-348 SMANRDAVI
+348 ANRDAVI
-357 SRAPDQQDDRAV
+357 SRAPEQQDDRAV

-433 ECAKLRPADPTVPLL
+433 ECAKLRPTDPTVPLL

-463 EHFAKMVIDLG
+463 ERFAKMVIDLG

-496 TDVLVL
+496 TDATLKGTQDEL
-502 TVSCIVKFAFFR
+502 NKKALQTL
-514 FGEESIGDRERARDL
+514 ERARDL

-543 LALVRQISDAIDYLQ
+543 LALVRQISDAIDHLQ

-592 MAVVEYPESFSWRF
+592 MAVVEYPENFS
-606 ASSNQD
+606 
-612 NLHHG
+612 
-617 DQKEDLRTLA
+617 
-627 AWKSKREPREK
+627 
-638 AVEGLAPF
+638 
-646 GLKCLLFTKV
+646 LLFTKV

-670 TCRRM
+670 TCRHM

-682 YNVSQHSG
+682 YSVLQHSG

-701 AIKKHNG
+701 VIKKHNG

-721 GSQRASSLAA
+721 GSHRASSLAA

-738 SEVTVQSSTMK
+738 SEVTMQSSTMK
-749 QGPVQLWTTLEQIW
+749 QGPVKLWTTLEQIW

-769 FMEQQHLKEA
+769 FLEQQHLKEA
-779 GFCIQEAASLFPTS
+779 GFCTQEAASLFPTS
-793 HAVLYMRGRFAEM
+793 HAVLYMRGRLAEM

-828 EIMNSLMLQSLND
+828 EIMHSL
-841 LNAILPESFQ
+841 
-851 YVPVFLVQQSI
+851 
-862 KLGTALQLPGFLP
+862 
-875 PSKGDSGAITNKGL
+875 
-889 VLSRLGRREL
+889 
-899 AQKVLRDAIRVQTTS
+899 
-914 HIAWNSLGE
+914 
-923 VLQAQGKNEA
+923 
-933 AIECFLTALDL
+933 
-944 ESTSPVVPFTVIPR
+944 
-958 EL
+958 

>member
-1 MAAKG
+1 MADAPSPTAAREQAVPAAPAPQHLAVPQPRPPSSGGAAGDSPRAGAGLVSPGAKMAAKA

-16 IERCRAEGLWGRLRL
+16 IERCRAEGHWGRLRH
-31 LAQQLLPPPPPRKA
+31 LAQQLLPPRPPRKA
-45 KPRGAQDSEDH
+45 KAARGAQDAEDH
-56 GSMLLAEVL
+56 GSLLLAEAL

-80 IPLTEK
+80 IPLSEK
-86 NEPKLSEAKQY
+86 SEPKLSEAKQY
-97 LTSILSRGKL
+97 LTNILSRGKL

-117 ILGKLYYVEGCYRDA
+117 ILGKLHYVEGCYRDA

-144 STKDEPLYM
+144 STKEEPLYM
-153 LRLVTEA
+153 LRLITEA
-160 FVIKGMSLERS
+160 FVIKGLSLERS

-197 IARVYLQELEKTLNN
+197 IAQVYLQELEKTLNN

-234 EAALQSAYVTHLKKG
+234 EAALQSAYVTQLKKG

-268 ATQTFRM
+268 ATQTFKM

-305 VNKEY
+305 MNKEY
-310 QFYVN
+310 QSYVS
-315 NLLCRRPQL
+315 NLLCRRPEL
-324 YTEENVYCPQ
+324 YSEENVYCPQ

-357 SRAPDQQDDRAV
+357 SRAPEQQDDRAV
-369 SLQDASAVY
+369 SLRDASAVY

-424 SAYAVSVLK
+424 
-433 ECAKLRPADPTVPLL
+433 
-448 AAKVCIGSLHWLEEG
+448 LEEG

-474 EDAGES
+474 EEAGES

-496 TDVLVL
+496 TDATLKSTQDEL
-502 TVSCIVKFAFFR
+502 NKKALQSL
-514 FGEESIGDRERARDL
+514 ERARDL

-543 LALVRQISDAIDYLQ
+543 LALVRQISDAIDHLQ

-592 MAVVEYPESFSWRF
+592 MAVVEYPESFS
-606 ASSNQD
+606 
-612 NLHHG
+612 
-617 DQKEDLRTLA
+617 
-627 AWKSKREPREK
+627 
-638 AVEGLAPF
+638 
-646 GLKCLLFTKV
+646 LLFTKV

-670 TCRRM
+670 TCRHM

-682 YNVSQHSG
+682 YSVLQHSG

-701 AIKKHNG
+701 VIKKHNG
-708 LHLTL
+708 LHLAL

-738 SEVTVQSSTMK
+738 SEITMQSSTMK
-749 QGPVQLWTTLEQIW
+749 QGPVKLWTTLEQIW

-769 FMEQQHLKEA
+769 FLEQQHLKEA
-779 GFCIQEAASLFPTS
+779 GFCTQEAASLFPTS
-793 HAVLYMRGRFAEM
+793 HAVLYMRGRLAEM

-828 EIMNSLMLQSLND
+828 EIMHSL
-841 LNAILPESFQ
+841 
-851 YVPVFLVQQSI
+851 FL
-862 KLGTALQLPGFLP
+862 
-875 PSKGDSGAITNKGL
+875 
-889 VLSRLGRREL
+889 
-899 AQKVLRDAIRVQTTS
+899 
-914 HIAWNSLGE
+914 
-923 VLQAQGKNEA
+923 
-933 AIECFLTALDL
+933 
-944 ESTSPVVPFTVIPR
+944 
-958 EL
+958 

>member
-1 MAAKG
+1 MAVKG
-6 SHSHVKLEAE
+6 SHSHVKLEGE
-16 IERCRAEGLWGRLRL
+16 IERCRAEGHWGQLQH
-31 LAQQLLPPPPPRKA
+31 LAQQLLPPARPPRKA
-45 KPRGAQDSEDH
+45 AAGGAQDAEDY
-56 GSMLLAEVL
+56 GSMLLAEAL

-97 LTSILSRGKL
+97 LTNILSRGKL

-117 ILGKLYYVEGCYRDA
+117 ILGKLHYVEGSYRDA
-132 ISMYAKAGIDDL
+132 ISMYARAGIDDL

-160 FVIKGMSLERS
+160 FVIKGLSLERS

-186 EVMACFERACV
+186 EVMACFETACV
-197 IARVYLQELEKTLNN
+197 IAQVYLQELEKTLNN

-217 IKGSNVTYSE
+217 IKGSNMTYSE

-268 ATQTFRM
+268 ATQTFKM

-305 VNKEY
+305 MNKED
-310 QFYVN
+310 QSYVS
-315 NLLCRRPQL
+315 NLLCRRPEL
-324 YTEENVYCPQ
+324 YTEENAYCPQ

-357 SRAPDQQDDRAV
+357 SRAPDQQDDRTV
-369 SLQDASAVY
+369 SLRDASAVY

-433 ECAKLRPADPTVPLL
+433 ECAKLRPTDPTVPLL

-463 EHFAKMVIDLG
+463 ECFAKMVIDLG

-496 TDVLVL
+496 TDGLVKNPLKTGEGEVNL
-502 TVSCIVKFAFFR
+502 TKAK
-514 FGEESIGDRERARDL
+514 EERPPTLKGTQDELNKKALQTLERARDL

-543 LALVRQISDAIDYLQ
+543 LALVRQISDAIEHLQ

-592 MAVVEYPESFSWRF
+592 MAVVEYPESFS
-606 ASSNQD
+606 
-612 NLHHG
+612 
-617 DQKEDLRTLA
+617 
-627 AWKSKREPREK
+627 
-638 AVEGLAPF
+638 
-646 GLKCLLFTKV
+646 LLFTKV

-670 TCRRM
+670 TCRHM

-682 YNVSQHSG
+682 YNVLQHSG
-690 SEKGSS
+690 SEKESS

-701 AIKKHNG
+701 VIKKHNG

-738 SEVTVQSSTMK
+738 SEITMQSSAMK
-749 QGPVQLWTTLEQIW
+749 QGPMQLWTALEQIW

-793 HAVLYMRGRFAEM
+793 HAVLYMRGRLAEM
-806 KGNLEEAKQL
+806 KGNLEEARQL

-828 EIMNSLMLQSLND
+828 EIMHSL
-841 LNAILPESFQ
+841 
-851 YVPVFLVQQSI
+851 
-862 KLGTALQLPGFLP
+862 
-875 PSKGDSGAITNKGL
+875 GL
-889 VLSRLGRREL
+889 VLSKLGRRDL
-899 AQKVLRDAIRVQTTS
+899 AQKVLRDAIRIQTTS
-914 HIAWNSLGE
+914 HSAWNSLGE

-944 ESTSPVVPFTVIPR
+944 ESSSPVIPFTVIPR